1 MLLRPARF
9 PRAGPRL
16 FLAKTQEE
24 STMTTTRRTRQLA
37 ASAVAAALGVTA
49 LAGCGSS
56 DDQASGS
63 GGTKGSG
70 SKTVTLVSHD
80 SFNASKDVL
89 KEFTEETGYTVKVLK
104 SGDAG
109 VALNQEILT
118 KGSPRG
124 DVFFGVD
131 NTLLSRALDSGLFAP
146 YQAKGLDRVAADTRL
161 DADKHRVTPVDT
173 GDICV
178 NYDKKFFADKKLAP
192 PQSFDDLAK
201 PAYKNLLV
209 TENAGTSSPGLGF
222 LLGTVAAYGEK
233 GYQDYWKKLKSNGV
247 KVVDGW
253 EQAYNEEFSGSAGGK
268 KAKADRPLVVSY
280 ASSPPVEVL
289 YAKPQPKTAPTGV
302 ATGTCFRQIE
312 FAGLLT
318 GAKNEAGGKA
328 LLDFLIS
335 KRFQEDMPLN
345 MFVNPVAKDA
355 KLPELF
361 TEFGATVDRPA
372 TVAPDLIAKNR
383 EQWVQSWSS
392 LVVK

>member
-1 MLLRPARF
+1 M
-9 PRAGPRL
+9 
-16 FLAKTQEE
+16 
-24 STMTTTRRTRQLA
+24 STTKKIAVT
-37 ASAVAAALGVTA
+37 AVAAAIGATA

-56 DDQASGS
+56 DDASSGS
-63 GGTKGSG
+63 SGTKGTG

-80 SFNASKDVL
+80 SFNASKGVL
-89 KEFTEETGYTVKVLK
+89 KEFTRETGYTVKVLK

-109 VALNQEILT
+109 AALNQEILT

-131 NTLLSRALDSGLFAP
+131 NTLLSRALDNGLFTP
-146 YQAKGLDRVAADTRL
+146 YAAKGLGQVASDVQL
-161 DADKHRVTPVDT
+161 DAEKHRVTPVDT

-178 NYDKKFFADKKLAP
+178 NYDKKYFADKKLAP
-192 PQSFDDLAK
+192 PKTFDDLAK
-201 PAYKNLLV
+201 PAYRNLLV
-209 TENAGTSSPGLGF
+209 TENAATSSPGLGF
-222 LLGTVAAYGEK
+222 LLGSIATYGED

-289 YAKPQPKTAPTGV
+289 YADPQPKTAPTGV

-312 FAGLLT
+312 FAGLLD

-328 LLDFLIS
+328 LLDFMIG
-335 KRFQEDMPLN
+335 KKFQEDMPLN
-345 MFVNPVAKDA
+345 MFVSPVTKGAKV
-355 KLPELF
+355 PELF
-361 TEFGATVDRPA
+361 TKFGAISDKPA
-372 TVAPDLIAKNR
+372 TVAPDEIAKNR

>member
-1 MLLRPARF
+1 M
-9 PRAGPRL
+9 
-16 FLAKTQEE
+16 
-24 STMTTTRRTRQLA
+24 STTKKFAVT
-37 ASAVAAALGVTA
+37 AVAAALGATV
-49 LAGCGSS
+49 LAGCGS
-56 DDQASGS
+56 DDEVS
-63 GGTKGSG
+63 GTKGTQGSG

-80 SFNASKDVL
+80 SFNASKEVL
-89 KEFTEETGYTVKVLK
+89 KEFTRQTGYTVKVLK

-109 VALNQEILT
+109 AALNQEILT

-131 NTLLSRALDSGLFAP
+131 NTLLSRALDNGLFTP
-146 YQAKGLDRVAADTRL
+146 YEAKGLDRVTAAAQL

-178 NYDKKFFADKKLAP
+178 NYDKKYFADKKLAP
-192 PQSFDDLAK
+192 PQTFEDLAK

-209 TENAGTSSPGLGF
+209 TENAATSSPGLGF
-222 LLGTVAAYGEK
+222 LLGTVAAYGED
-233 GYQDYWKKLKSNGV
+233 GYQDYWKKLKANGV

-289 YAKPQPKTAPTGV
+289 YADPQPKTAPTGV

-312 FAGLLT
+312 FAGLLD
-318 GAKNEAGGKA
+318 GAKNEEGGKA

-335 KRFQEDMPLN
+335 KPFQEDMPLN
-345 MFVNPVAKDA
+345 MFVSPVNEDA
-355 KLPELF
+355 KVPALF
-361 TEFGATVDRPA
+361 TDFGAVVDKPT
-372 TVAPDLIAKNR
+372 TVAPDAIAKNR

>member
-1 MLLRPARF
+1 MN
-9 PRAGPRL
+9 
-16 FLAKTQEE
+16 
-24 STMTTTRRTRQLA
+24 TTTKYAATALA
-37 ASAVAAALGVTA
+37 AAMGVTV
-49 LAGCGSS
+49 LAGCGGS
-56 DDQASGS
+56 DDDASGS
-63 GGTKGSG
+63 GNSKA

-80 SFNASKDVL
+80 SFNASDSVL
-89 KEFTEETGYTVKVLK
+89 KAFTKETGYTVKVLK

-109 VALNQEILT
+109 AALNQEILT

-131 NTLLSRALDSGLFAP
+131 NTLLSRALDNGLFTP
-146 YQAKGLDRVAADTRL
+146 YEAKGLDRVAADTQL

-173 GDICV
+173 GDICI
-178 NYDKKFFADKKLAP
+178 NYDKKYFADKKLAP
-192 PQSFDDLAK
+192 PQSFEDLLK

-209 TENAGTSSPGLGF
+209 TENAATSSPGLGF
-222 LLGTVAAYGEK
+222 LLGTVATYGED
-233 GYQDYWKKLKSNGV
+233 GYQDYWKKLKNNGV

-268 KAKADRPLVVSY
+268 KTKADRPLVVSY

-289 YAKPQPKTAPTGV
+289 YAEPRPTEAPTGV

-312 FAGLLT
+312 FAGLLD

-335 KRFQEDMPLN
+335 KQFQEDMPLN

-355 KLPELF
+355 ALPELF
-361 TEFGATVDRPA
+361 TKFGATVDKPT
-372 TVAPDLIAKNR
+372 TVDPQKIAKNR